1 MRLSFLAEWKCFDA
15 FALKYA
21 SFAVCTFILITFTW
35 QELHSILQP
44 QRVQLPKKCSAPCCR
59 QHLVSVLPSA
69 ASSLV
74 DVRTRP
80 CRKSWGFANGAVQ
93 ARFPAERGKTC
104 QEVVTSGA
112 DSIACRESPQSHS
125 DRAHQCKLS
134 GVCTSTSSTC
144 LRHLCAQLLSREAGF
159 ARNSNRNFKGISTPD
174 LNETLEVLIEN
185 THVRAYLNS
194 VNAFRDRE
202 SYSVLLNALNVSME
216 NLLGQK
222 LPNSEIYALGIL
234 TCSAAAM
241 AAIPFDEDMKL
252 LIPALD
258 QADKNLKRDAE
269 LHDMSAPLLAVTYSN
284 KLNPGLDLLIESS
297 QLHDV
302 PIHVLGWG
310 EKHPQPA
317 QKLKA
322 TLKFLS
328 RIDPSTTVLFVDAFD
343 SIIVKDSYEILRRFK
358 EFNSSSLIFG
368 AENNCFPLSYPYF
381 NLGYDFCGDENYILK
396 HKGYPSYLNSG
407 QWIGKAG
414 VARRLFSHY
423 MLLVGEDLAETFT
436 GTDQYAMEL
445 MRMTKA
451 WNIEVDHEAR
461 LFQVGLSYSDEQ
473 IASGDTAV
481 WHFNGQKPRA
491 RTWGSKHVHELCVNI
506 KARDELG
513 GASVHVHAA

>member
-21 SFAVCTFILITFTW
+21 SLAVCTFILITFSW
-35 QELHSILQP
+35 QELHSILQQ
-44 QRVQLPKKCSAPCCR
+44 QRVQLPEKCSAPCCR
-59 QHLVSVLPSA
+59 QHFVPVLPSA
-69 ASSLV
+69 ALSLV

-112 DSIACRESPQSHS
+112 DSSACHESPQSHS
-125 DRAHQCKLS
+125 DRAHQCKLN
-134 GVCTSTSSTC
+134 GVCTSTSSIC

-159 ARNSNRNFKGISTPD
+159 ARNSYKNWTEISAHE
-174 LNETLEVLIEN
+174 LNETIEVLSEN
-185 THVRAYLNS
+185 AHVRAYLNS
-194 VNAFRDRE
+194 VKAFRVRD
-202 SYSVLLNALNVSME
+202 SYSVLLNALNISME

-241 AAIPFDEDMKL
+241 VAIPFDEDMKI

-258 QADKNLKRDAE
+258 QADKNSKRDAE
-269 LHDMSAPLLAVTYSN
+269 FLDMSAPLLAVTYSN

-328 RIDPSTTVLFVDAFD
+328 RIDPSTVVLFVDAFD

-358 EFNSSSLIFG
+358 EFDSSSVIFG
-368 AENNCFPLSYPYF
+368 AENSCFPLSYPYF
-381 NLGYDFCGDENYILK
+381 NLGYDFCGDKNYIVK

-414 VARRLFSHY
+414 VARRIFSHY

-473 IASGDTAV
+473 IASGDTTV

-491 RTWGSKHVHELCVNI
+491 RTWGSKHVHELCVNT
-506 KARDELG
+506 KAHDELG
-513 GASVHVHAA
+513 RASVHVHAA